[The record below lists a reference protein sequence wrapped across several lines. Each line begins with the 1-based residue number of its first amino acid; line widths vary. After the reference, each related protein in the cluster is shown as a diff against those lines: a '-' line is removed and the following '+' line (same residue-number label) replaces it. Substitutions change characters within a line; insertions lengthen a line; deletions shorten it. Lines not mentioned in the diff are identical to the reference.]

1 MGILLFS
8 YASQAAESV
17 KKLNVDILKN
27 KKLFLLD
34 LDGTLYI
41 SENIIGKSLE
51 FLDTVAQKGGKY
63 MFLTNNSSKSVDTY
77 IERLSRMGFKVSED
91 NFFTSAQAT
100 AYYIE
105 KNYGKNTHTYVV
117 GTKSFKDSLIKEG
130 FDITDELDDDIK
142 LLVVGYDTE
151 LTFKKLEEACI
162 LIHRGVDYIASNP
175 DLACPSQY
183 GFIPD
188 CGAITAC
195 IECATGKKPHY
206 AGKPDPTMVY
216 MAIEKSGFSP
226 EEACMIGDRLYTD
239 IAIGNNAGITSVAVL
254 TGETTR
260 EEIAASNG
268 NLVPDVV
275 CESID
280 DIYDAIR

>member
-1 MGILLFS
+1 MNLL
-8 YASQAAESV
+8 
-17 KKLNVDILKN
+17 KD

-34 LDGTLYI
+34 LDGTLYV
-41 SENIIGKSLE
+41 SEKIIGKSLE
-51 FLDTVAQKGGKY
+51 FLDAVVENGGKY

-77 IERLSRMGFKVSED
+77 IERLNKIGFKAAED

-105 KNYGKNTHTYVV
+105 KKHGKNKRTYVV
-117 GTKSFKDSLIKEG
+117 GTESFKKSLLKDG
-130 FDITDELDDDIK
+130 FNITDELEDGIE
-142 LLVVGYDTE
+142 LLVVGFDTE
-151 LTFKKLEEACI
+151 LTYKKLEEACI
-162 LIHRGVDYIASNP
+162 LIHRGVEYIATNP

-195 IECATGKKPHY
+195 IEAATGKKPHY

-216 MAIEKSGFSP
+216 MAAEKSGFSLD
-226 EEACMIGDRLYTD
+226 EACMIGDRLYTD

-260 EEIAASNG
+260 EEIAGAKG
-268 NLVPDVV
+268 ELVPDVV
-275 CESID
+275 CDSID
-280 DIYDAIR
+280 DVYYMIKK

>member
-1 MGILLFS
+1 MN
-8 YASQAAESV
+8 
-17 KKLNVDILKN
+17 LNRLKD

-34 LDGTLYI
+34 LDGTLYV
-41 SENIIGKSLE
+41 SEKIIGKSLE
-51 FLDTVAQKGGKY
+51 FLDAVVENGGKY

-77 IERLSRMGFKVSED
+77 IERLNKIGFKAAED

-105 KNYGKNTHTYVV
+105 NKYGKNKRAYVV
-117 GTKSFKDSLIKEG
+117 GTESFKKSLIKDG
-130 FDITDELDDDIK
+130 FNITDELEDGIE

-151 LTFKKLEEACI
+151 LTYKKLEEACI
-162 LIHRGVDYIASNP
+162 LIHRGVEYIATNP

-195 IECATGKKPHY
+195 IESATGKKPHY

-216 MAIEKSGFSP
+216 MAAEKSGFSLD
-226 EEACMIGDRLYTD
+226 EACMIGDRLYTD
-239 IAIGNNAGITSVAVL
+239 IATGNNAGITSVAVL

-260 EEIAASNG
+260 EEIAVATG
-268 NLVPDVV
+268 ELVPDIV

-280 DIYDAIR
+280 DIYLILTK

>member
-1 MGILLFS
+1 M
-8 YASQAAESV
+8 
-17 KKLNVDILKN
+17 
-27 KKLFLLD
+27 LD

-41 SENIIGKSLE
+41 SEKIIGKSLE
-51 FLDTVAQKGGKY
+51 FLDTVVKNGGKY

-77 IERLSRMGFKVSED
+77 IERLNKMGIKAQEN

-105 KNYGKNTHTYVV
+105 KNYGKDTRTYVV
-117 GTKSFKDSLIKEG
+117 GTKSFKDSLLKDG
-130 FDITDELDDDIK
+130 FNVTDKLDDDIK

-216 MAIEKSGFSP
+216 MAIEQSGFKP

-260 EEIAASNG
+260 EEIASASG
-268 NLVPDVV
+268 NLVPDIV
-275 CESID
+275 CDSID
-280 DIYDAIR
+280 DIYYAIK

>member
-1 MGILLFS
+1 MDL
-8 YASQAAESV
+8 QR
-17 KKLNVDILKN
+17 LKE

-41 SENIIGKSLE
+41 SEKIIGKSLE
-51 FLDTVAQKGGKY
+51 FLDAVEANGGKY
-63 MFLTNNSSKSVDTY
+63 MFLTNNSSKSVETY
-77 IERLSRMGFKVSED
+77 IERLNRIGIRAREE

-100 AYYIE
+100 AYYME
-105 KNYGKNTHTYVV
+105 QHYGKAARAYIV
-117 GTKSFKDSLIKEG
+117 GTESFKTSLKKEG
-130 FDITDELDDDIK
+130 FNITDRLEDNIE

-151 LTFKKLEEACI
+151 LTFRKLEEACI
-162 LIHRGVDYIASNP
+162 LIHRGVPYLATNP

-195 IECATGKKPHY
+195 IECATGKRPHY

-216 MAIEKSGFSP
+216 MAMAQAGFSP
-226 EEACMIGDRLYTD
+226 EETCMIGDRLYTD
-239 IAIGNNAGITSVAVL
+239 IAIGNNAGVMSVAVL

-260 EEIAASNG
+260 EEIDAATG
-268 NLVPDVV
+268 ADVPDLV
-275 CESID
+275 CGSID
-280 DIYDAIR
+280 DIYEAIR

>member
-1 MGILLFS
+1 M
-8 YASQAAESV
+8 
-17 KKLNVDILKN
+17 KHLNQLKD

-41 SENIIGKSLE
+41 SEKLIGKTLD
-51 FLDTVAQKGGKY
+51 FLDAVKAGGGQY
-63 MFLTNNSSKSVDTY
+63 MFLTNNSSKSVETY
-77 IERLSRMGFKVSED
+77 IERLNKIGIKAGED

-100 AYYIE
+100 AEYISRE
-105 KNYGKNTHTYVV
+105 YGKQKRAYVV
-117 GTKSFKDSLIKEG
+117 GTQSFKKSLIDGG
-130 FDITDELDDDIK
+130 FNITDELDDKIE

-151 LTFKKLEEACI
+151 LTFKKLEDACI
-162 LIHRGVDYIASNP
+162 LLNRGVDYIATNP

-195 IECATGKKPHY
+195 IEAATGKKPHY

-216 MAIEKSGFSP
+216 LAAQKAGIPLDK
-226 EEACMIGDRLYTD
+226 ACMIGDRLYTD

-260 EEIAASNG
+260 EEIAASSG
-268 NLVPDVV
+268 NLVPDIV

-280 DIYDAIR
+280 DVYYAII